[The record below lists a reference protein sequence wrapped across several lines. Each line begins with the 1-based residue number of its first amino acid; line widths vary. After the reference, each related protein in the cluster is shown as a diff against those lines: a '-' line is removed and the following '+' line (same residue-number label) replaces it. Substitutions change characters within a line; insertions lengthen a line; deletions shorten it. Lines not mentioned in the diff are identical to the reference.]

1 MRIGYIYVAIFCKS
15 VALRSSVPT
24 YSIYIGKIWTFDF
37 IAILLSN
44 ELFHINSLHAT
55 ISKKEIDMEQ
65 RIMEVLRRMQP
76 VLEDEELRELKNV
89 LHMVFAGCDVAQKTE
104 VQCVDDSWRIDL
116 EDYLMSKALEGKSTD
131 TVNRYRYELTRLLSY
146 INKAVADITDGD
158 ISRYMRAY
166 KSIREVQNS
175 TLKGVRAV
183 YSSFF
188 VWLRDRDRVRRNPMV
203 LVESIKVEKR
213 VKRPFTDTER
223 EQLLR
228 SCATIRDKAM
238 MEFLY
243 STAVR
248 VSELASLDIDDIRW
262 STKDLIVYG
271 KGGKERTVY
280 LNERTNMYL
289 QEYLQSRTDNNP
301 ALFVGLKSPHNRLS
315 KAGIEDM
322 IRRTGERAGV
332 EKAHP
337 HRFRGTSITNAINRG
352 MPLQEASIMAG
363 HAKTETTMLY
373 CSVDQE
379 SVKYHHK
386 KYLSA

>member
-1 MRIGYIYVAIFCKS
+1 
-15 VALRSSVPT
+15 
-24 YSIYIGKIWTFDF
+24 
-37 IAILLSN
+37 
-44 ELFHINSLHAT
+44 
-55 ISKKEIDMEQ
+55 MEQ

-76 VLEDEELRELKNV
+76 ILGDEELRELKNV
-89 LHMVFAGCDVAQKTE
+89 LHMVFSGCDVAQKTE
-104 VQCVDDSWRIDL
+104 IQCVDDSWRIDL
-116 EDYLMSKALEGKSTD
+116 EDYLMSKALEGKSVD

-146 INKAVADITDGD
+146 INKPVADITDGD
-158 ISRYMRAY
+158 ISNFLRTYKNIRAV
-166 KSIREVQNS
+166 KNS

-228 SCATIRDKAM
+228 SCVTIRDKAM

-248 VSELASLDIDDIRW
+248 VSELASLNIDDVRW

-289 QEYLQSRTDNNP
+289 HCLLYTSPSPRDISGSR
-301 ALFVGLKSPHNRLS
+301 
-315 KAGIEDM
+315 
-322 IRRTGERAGV
+322 
-332 EKAHP
+332 
-337 HRFRGTSITNAINRG
+337 
-352 MPLQEASIMAG
+352 MPS
-363 HAKTETTMLY
+363 
-373 CSVDQE
+373 
-379 SVKYHHK
+379 
-386 KYLSA
+386 SA

>member
-1 MRIGYIYVAIFCKS
+1 M
-15 VALRSSVPT
+15 
-24 YSIYIGKIWTFDF
+24 
-37 IAILLSN
+37 
-44 ELFHINSLHAT
+44 
-55 ISKKEIDMEQ
+55 
-65 RIMEVLRRMQP
+65 
-76 VLEDEELRELKNV
+76 
-89 LHMVFAGCDVAQKTE
+89 
-104 VQCVDDSWRIDL
+104 
-116 EDYLMSKALEGKSTD
+116 
-131 TVNRYRYELTRLLSY
+131 
-146 INKAVADITDGD
+146 
-158 ISRYMRAY
+158 
-166 KSIREVQNS
+166 
-175 TLKGVRAV
+175 

-228 SCATIRDKAM
+228 SCVTIRDKAM

-248 VSELASLDIDDIRW
+248 VSELANLNRDDIRW
-262 STKDLIVYG
+262 SSKDLIVYG

-373 CSVDQE
+373 CNVDQE

>member
-1 MRIGYIYVAIFCKS
+1 
-15 VALRSSVPT
+15 
-24 YSIYIGKIWTFDF
+24 
-37 IAILLSN
+37 
-44 ELFHINSLHAT
+44 
-55 ISKKEIDMEQ
+55 MEQ

-116 EDYLMSKALEGKSTD
+116 EDYLMSKALEGKSVD

-146 INKAVADITDGD
+146 INKPVADITDGD

-223 EQLLR
+223 EKLLR
-228 SCATIRDKAM
+228 NCATIRDKAM

-248 VSELASLDIDDIRW
+248 VSELASLNIDDVRW

-289 QEYLQSRTDNNP
+289 QEYLQSRTDNNQ

-373 CSVDQE
+373 CNVDQE

>member
-1 MRIGYIYVAIFCKS
+1 MAQRQRSGKAKS
-15 VALRSSVPT
+15 DGT
-24 YSIYIGKIWTFDF
+24 GGKYQGGEARQAPVHRHRTGEITP
-37 IAILLSN
+37 
-44 ELFHINSLHAT
+44 ELCH
-55 ISKKEIDMEQ
+55 
-65 RIMEVLRRMQP
+65 
-76 VLEDEELRELKNV
+76 
-89 LHMVFAGCDVAQKTE
+89 
-104 VQCVDDSWRIDL
+104 
-116 EDYLMSKALEGKSTD
+116 
-131 TVNRYRYELTRLLSY
+131 
-146 INKAVADITDGD
+146 
-158 ISRYMRAY
+158 
-166 KSIREVQNS
+166 
-175 TLKGVRAV
+175 
-183 YSSFF
+183 
-188 VWLRDRDRVRRNPMV
+188 
-203 LVESIKVEKR
+203 
-213 VKRPFTDTER
+213 
-223 EQLLR
+223 
-228 SCATIRDKAM
+228 
-238 MEFLY
+238 

-248 VSELASLDIDDIRW
+248 VSELASLNIDDIRW
-262 STKDLIVYG
+262 SSKDLIVYG
-271 KGGKERTVY
+271 KGEKERTVY

-373 CSVDQE
+373 CNVDQE

>member
-1 MRIGYIYVAIFCKS
+1 
-15 VALRSSVPT
+15 
-24 YSIYIGKIWTFDF
+24 
-37 IAILLSN
+37 
-44 ELFHINSLHAT
+44 
-55 ISKKEIDMEQ
+55 MEQ
-65 RIMEVLRRMQP
+65 KIMEVLSRMQP
-76 VLEDEELRELKNV
+76 VLEEGLLRELKNV

-104 VQCVDDSWRIDL
+104 MQCLDSSWRIDL
-116 EDYLMSKALEGKSTD
+116 EDYLMSKALECKSVD
-131 TVNRYRYELTRLLSY
+131 TVKRYRYELNRLLSY
-146 INKAVADITDGD
+146 INKPVADITDGD
-158 ISRYMRAY
+158 ISSYLRAY
-166 KSIREVQNS
+166 KNIRAVKNS

-228 SCATIRDKAM
+228 NCATIRDKAM

-248 VSELASLDIDDIRW
+248 VSELASLNIDDVRW

>member
-1 MRIGYIYVAIFCKS
+1 MTVSY
-15 VALRSSVPT
+15 
-24 YSIYIGKIWTFDF
+24 
-37 IAILLSN
+37 
-44 ELFHINSLHAT
+44 LHT
-55 ISKKEIDMEQ
+55 
-65 RIMEVLRRMQP
+65 
-76 VLEDEELRELKNV
+76 
-89 LHMVFAGCDVAQKTE
+89 G
-104 VQCVDDSWRIDL
+104 
-116 EDYLMSKALEGKSTD
+116 
-131 TVNRYRYELTRLLSY
+131 
-146 INKAVADITDGD
+146 
-158 ISRYMRAY
+158 
-166 KSIREVQNS
+166 
-175 TLKGVRAV
+175 RAV
-183 YSSFF
+183 RRKRRKENKEL
-188 VWLRDRDRVRRNPMV
+188 VVKRHLR
-203 LVESIKVEKR
+203 VEKR

-248 VSELASLDIDDIRW
+248 VSELASLNRDDIRW

-322 IRRTGERAGV
+322 IRRTGERARV

-373 CSVDQE
+373 CSVD
-379 SVKYHHK
+379 
-386 KYLSA
+386 